1 MTAFRAPSTLR
12 VAAALTILAASVLTA
27 LPALAA
33 PVLLPL
39 PAPLPPVRGLTLL
52 VAVHILGVCFG
63 LGGATMLD
71 FWILRWLRWG
81 GLPGEIARI
90 FNYVSKVC
98 TVGLLLLW
106 LSGLGF
112 LALYAAESPEKL
124 GNPKLWAKVTV
135 VLVLTLNGLV
145 IHHAVLPGVLRD
157 VGRPMFQGLPGPR
170 AGVFLVSGAV
180 SGVSWY
186 AAFALGVMRE
196 LNGTVAY
203 GLLIGLWLTAIVA
216 ASLGGGALWLG
227 LRKGR
232 RAERATRPRMPL
244 PSPPEAA
251 IGPRIPASQFVR
263 VGTGP
268 ARS

>member
-1 MTAFRAPSTLR
+1 M
-12 VAAALTILAASVLTA
+12 LARPRSVLTA
-27 LPALAA
+27 LTVTLALSLALSLGPAMAG
-33 PVLLPL
+33 PVTLPL
-39 PAPLPPVRGLTLL
+39 PAPLPPVRGLTVL
-52 VAVHILGVCFG
+52 VALHILGVCFG

-135 VLVLTLNGLV
+135 VVVLTLNGLV
-145 IHHAVLPGVLRD
+145 IHRAVLPGILRD
-157 VGRPMFQGLPGPR
+157 VSKPMFQGLTGLR
-170 AGVFLVSGAV
+170 AGIFLASGAV

-203 GLLIGLWLTAIVA
+203 GLLVGLWLAAIVA
-216 ASLGGGALWLG
+216 VTLGGLVLWLVLREGWIPRRRIPIQVADPGAL
-227 LRKGR
+227 LRS
-232 RAERATRPRMPL
+232 A
-244 PSPPEAA
+244 
-251 IGPRIPASQFVR
+251 GPRIPRSQIVR
-263 VGTGP
+263 IGTGSI
-268 ARS
+268 RS